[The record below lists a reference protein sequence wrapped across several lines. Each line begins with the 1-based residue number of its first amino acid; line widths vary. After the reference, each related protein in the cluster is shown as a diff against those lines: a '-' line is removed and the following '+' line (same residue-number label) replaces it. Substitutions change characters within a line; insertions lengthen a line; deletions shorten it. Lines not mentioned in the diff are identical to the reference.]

1 MRNEAQFLLF
11 VQPQTQ
17 DQPWHATL
25 EQVKSENLERVAI
38 ELLEFTSPVALAQ
51 HLASVGLENRQRRG
65 LR

>member
-1 MRNEAQFLLF
+1 MKNEAQFLLF
-11 VQPQTQ
+11 VQPETD

-25 EQVKSENLERVAI
+25 ERVHAQNCDRIAI
-38 ELLEFTSPVALAQ
+38 ELLEFTSPIALAQ